1 MSHADIW
8 TLAEQKN
15 GKIHPVSY
23 ELLAWGRSLADQRG
37 SKLCSIVLGK
47 HVSDDEL
54 NTLIAQGADT
64 VYTLFRPELEFFL
77 VEPHT
82 QALRF
87 AVEKLEPEVF
97 IAAATTTGRTLMPYL
112 AMKLHTGLT
121 ADCTGLAIEP
131 DSGLLLQTRPAIG
144 GNIMATIKTPSARP
158 QMATVRP
165 KSASPLAHDP
175 QRKGT
180 IVRLEI
186 PGELTSRACY
196 EGFIPDPTLESSL
209 EEAHV
214 IVAGG
219 RGLKKADNFSLLSN
233 LATAL
238 GGCLA
243 ASRVPIDLGWQ
254 PYSHQVGLSGKTVS
268 PALYVACGISGA
280 IQHLAGIRT
289 AETIVAINRDP
300 DAQIFQV
307 ADFGIVGDLFEVIP
321 VVLRKLSTAQEP
333 ES

>member
-1 MSHADIW
+1 MTHSDIW

-23 ELLAWGRSLADQRG
+23 ELLAWGRSIADQCS
-37 SKLCSIVLGK
+37 SKLCSIVLGN

-54 NTLIAQGADT
+54 KTLIEHGADV

-77 VEPHT
+77 VEPYS
-82 QALRF
+82 QALNH
-87 AVEKLEPEVF
+87 AVEENKPEVF
-97 IAAATTTGRTLMPYL
+97 IAAATTTGRTVMPYL

-121 ADCTGLAIEP
+121 ADCTGLDIEP
-131 DSGLLLQTRPAIG
+131 VTGLLLQTRPAIG
-144 GNIMATIKTPSARP
+144 GNILATIKTPNARP

-165 KSASPLAHDP
+165 KSISSLPNDP
-175 QRKGT
+175 QREGT
-180 IVRLEI
+180 IVHIEI
-186 PGELTSRACY
+186 PFELSSRIEY
-196 EGFIPDPTLESSL
+196 EGFVPDPTLESFL
-209 EEAHV
+209 EEARV

-219 RGLKKADNFSLLSN
+219 RGMKKGENFTLLSK
-233 LATAL
+233 LAEAL
-238 GGCLA
+238 DGSVA

-268 PALYVACGISGA
+268 PSLYIACGISGA

-300 DAQIFQV
+300 NAQIFQV
-307 ADFGIVGDLFEVIP
+307 ADFGIVGDLYEIIPKVIE
-321 VVLRKLSTAQEP
+321 KLAQKK
-333 ES
+333 